1 MSPAKQF
8 RYWLGAL
15 LFLVV
20 ALYLLRSILLPFV
33 AGMAIAYFFDPA
45 ADKLEKWGCSR
56 TVATCIITLLFV
68 MLSAAIMLLLF
79 PLLQGQI
86 GELIFALPAIG
97 QFLWEQLQALLATV
111 QAKLPP
117 EYAERL
123 RTMIGEYASGVV
135 GSIGS
140 VVAGIVS
147 GSLALFN
154 LLSLIFITPIVAFY
168 LLRDWD
174 QMMAKVDT
182 WLPRQ
187 HAETI
192 RGLLSEIDRTISGFV
207 RGQALV
213 CLALGAFYAIALTI
227 AGLKFGLIVGLAA
240 GLISFVPYL
249 GALVGFVVS
258 IALAVTQFSEWTDVA
273 IIVAIFI
280 VGQAIEGNV
289 LQPKLVGDRVG
300 LHAVWI
306 IFALLAGGALLGFV
320 GLLLA
325 IPLAAAIGVLIRF
338 AFSRYLVSR
347 LYRGVEG
354 PPDPGAGA

>member
-1 MSPAKQF
+1 MSPARQLL
-8 RYWLGAL
+8 YWLGAL
-15 LFLVV
+15 AFLFV
-20 ALYLLRSILLPFV
+20 AFYLLSSILLPFV

-56 TVATCIITLLFV
+56 TVATCIITLLIVVLAFAV
-68 MLSAAIMLLLF
+68 ILLLF
-79 PLLQGQI
+79 PLLQNQI
-86 GELIFALPAIG
+86 VELISSLPAIG
-97 QFLWEQLQALLATV
+97 QFLWEQIQALLAIAQT
-111 QAKLPP
+111 KLPP

-123 RTMIGEYASGVV
+123 RTVIGEYVGGAV

-140 VVAGIVS
+140 VVARIVS
-147 GSLALFN
+147 GGLALFN

-174 QMMAKVDT
+174 YMRVKVDD

-187 HAETI
+187 HAATI
-192 RGLLSEIDRTISGFV
+192 RDLLRQIDRTISGFV
-207 RGQALV
+207 RGQAMV
-213 CLALGAFYAIALTI
+213 CLILGAFYAIALSI
-227 AGLKFGLIVGLAA
+227 AGLKFGLIVGLSA

-249 GALVGFVVS
+249 GAVSGFLIA
-258 IALAVTQFSEWTDVA
+258 IALAVSQFSEWIDIAIVA
-273 IIVAIFI
+273 AIFI

-338 AFSRYLVSR
+338 ALSRYLASP
-347 LYRGVEG
+347 LYRGCEG
-354 PPDPGAGA
+354 PPDPDAEP